1 LGCDNRTNTK
11 AKDEESEDIW
21 CESPEFKTHSESD
34 ILELWGNWPMK
45 KKDIACGCKERN
57 LWIYSVKVL
66 GLVKGPDKTI
76 VAVLNCGG
84 FVTMKWFK
92 SIRLWLITRL
102 LSLRLLLR
110 LILLSQLRTLSLPM
124 TFLFTETVLVE
135 GNPCVMFI
143 LIIREWFKRY

>member
-1 LGCDNRTNTK
+1 VTTEPTQKQKMKNLKTYDVNHQNSRLIQNLTYLNY
-11 AKDEESEDIW
+11 EEID
-21 CESPEFKTHSESD
+21 
-34 ILELWGNWPMK
+34 LWK

-57 LWIYSVKVL
+57 FWIYSVKVL

-124 TFLFTETVLVE
+124 TFLFTETALVE